1 MSFIVDTQSKTSDIL
16 KELENMIQTLVSS
29 IDREK
34 EELKNV
40 REMISSYLVG
50 DPTYQEHE
58 KQAKEAAKKRNA
70 TKLTLLTS
78 ASGSPLV
85 TKLKD
90 LRAHLKDQ
98 QNSLSEYLREFHRI
112 SGSNEITDAQGDVRE
127 IVYVARLVKRSPKNT

>member
-1 MSFIVDTQSKTSDIL
+1 MDTQSDSSDIL

-40 REMISSYLVG
+40 REMISSYLNG

-78 ASGSPLV
+78 SSGSPLV
-85 TKLKD
+85 SKLKD
-90 LRAHLKDQ
+90 LRTHLKDQ

-112 SGSNEITDAQGDVRE
+112 SGSNEITDSQGDVRE
-127 IVYVARLVKRSPKNT
+127 IVYVARLVKRSSKNT